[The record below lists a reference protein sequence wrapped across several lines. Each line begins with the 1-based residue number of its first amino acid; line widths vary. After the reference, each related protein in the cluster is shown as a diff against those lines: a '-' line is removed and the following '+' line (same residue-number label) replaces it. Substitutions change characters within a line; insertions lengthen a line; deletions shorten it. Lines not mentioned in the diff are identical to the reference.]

1 MKYLKL
7 FENFKSEIDYDSI
20 LLKLKS
26 KGWGDLP
33 HIRFIE
39 FEESGYWT
47 ETADS
52 DKYADEM
59 SYYMS
64 DLADGSLD
72 EINYGF
78 EDFTHADIEDVKE
91 LLEEDLDIEQ
101 IAIELDFSLDKVK
114 QIIESIRKSRQ
125 VFN

>member
-1 MKYLKL
+1 MYLQ
-7 FENFKSEIDYDSI
+7 I
-20 LLKLKS
+20 
-26 KGWGDLP
+26 
-33 HIRFIE
+33 
-39 FEESGYWT
+39 EESGYWT

-114 QIIESIRKSRQ
+114 QIIESIRKSR
-125 VFN
+125 

>member
-114 QIIESIRKSRQ
+114 QIIESIRKSR
-125 VFN
+125 